1 MTWFRFDADAYDA
14 DTMHLSAAEDGVY
27 SRLLR
32 HYYRYRQPL
41 PDNDRALA
49 GIARLTL
56 DEWGAVAS
64 VIRGFFRS
72 RGGKLHQKH
81 ADAELDREDGLMKKR
96 SENAKKAAEIRH
108 KKQDITC
115 EAQTTGNAVEDQSHA
130 DALRQPCENHAKTC
144 YVDVDVDV
152 EEREEEHPPSVPPQ
166 IAPDVVEL
174 PEAVPPTENAKARG
188 SRLGKGWEPS
198 AAEIAFAEH
207 AGLSTA
213 QAAVEADRF
222 RDYWHAKPGAAG
234 RKSDW
239 AATWRNWC
247 RKAAERAPATDRR
260 PSRFGTQSIG
270 EGRVVNAE
278 ELAAKLAEKWR
289 WENGPNGMRR
299 VPA

>member
-49 GIARLTL
+49 AIARVTL

-81 ADAELDREDGLMKKR
+81 ADTELDREDGLMKKR

-108 KKQDITC
+108 RKHDITC
-115 EAQTTGNAVEDQSHA
+115 DEQTTGMAVADQSHA
-130 DALRQPCENHAKTC
+130 DALRQPCDSHAKTC
-144 YVDVDVDV
+144 YVDEDEDV
-152 EEREEEHPPSVPPQ
+152 REEEHPPSAPPHL
-166 IAPDVVEL
+166 APGVVDL
-174 PEAVPPTENAKARG
+174 PKAVPPTENAKARG
-188 SRLGKGWEPS
+188 SRLEKGWEPDVE
-198 AAEIAFAEH
+198 AIAFAEQS
-207 AGLSTA
+207 GLSPA
-213 QAAVEADRF
+213 QAVIEADRF

-234 RKSDW
+234 RKVDW

-247 RKAAERAPATDRR
+247 RKAAEPRGRGQFQSNAGGGAPTA
-260 PSRFGTQSIG
+260 SA
-270 EGRVVNAE
+270 GRVAD
-278 ELAAKLAEKWR
+278 ADGISAKFAEKWR
-289 WENGPNGMRR
+289 WEKTAQGMRR